1 MSLPGLTCA
10 SSAYPR
16 HPAVKTKL
24 RLFVV
29 VASGRTEKQRIFSR
43 EPFFLTPAQVRLTN
57 MLPAKCLLKSHSFR
71 FFLGQFSG
79 LVSRQ
84 GNLRRPSSCV
94 LSCYVRILPGY
105 RVPYPGTSGPQLVFF
120 HISHLRHKRQRKR
133 SARWRTC
140 LPRVRKM
147 QTKWW
152 GFSCPTSTRMLAR
165 KEVCQLKGWTLE
177 AWLTANQGLQRQ
189 HECESSEM
197 VSYVYI
203 DVVDMS

>member
-29 VASGRTEKQRIFSR
+29 VALGRTEKQRIFSR
-43 EPFFLTPAQVRLTN
+43 EPCFLTPAQVRLTN

-79 LVSRQ
+79 L
-84 GNLRRPSSCV
+84 
-94 LSCYVRILPGY
+94 VRILPGY

-133 SARWRTC
+133 SARWKTC
-140 LPRVRKM
+140 QPRVRKM

-152 GFSCPTSTRMLAR
+152 GFSCQMSTRMLAR

>member
-94 LSCYVRILPGY
+94 LSYYVRILPGY

-120 HISHLRHKRQRKR
+120 TFPISGTNAKEKGQQGERLACQE
-133 SARWRTC
+133 SARGR
-140 LPRVRKM
+140 
-147 QTKWW
+147 QN
-152 GFSCPTSTRMLAR
+152 GEDFHAR
-165 KEVCQLKGWTLE
+165 CQ
-177 AWLTANQGLQRQ
+177 Q
-189 HECESSEM
+189 ECWPGKRC
-197 VSYVYI
+197 VN
-203 DVVDMS
+203 

>member
-79 LVSRQ
+79 LV
-84 GNLRRPSSCV
+84 
-94 LSCYVRILPGY
+94 RILPGY
-105 RVPYPGTSGPQLVFF
+105 RVPHPEPRFSWCFFTFPISGTNAKEKGQQGERLASQE
-120 HISHLRHKRQRKR
+120 
-133 SARWRTC
+133 SARC
-140 LPRVRKM
+140 
-147 QTKWW
+147 
-152 GFSCPTSTRMLAR
+152 
-165 KEVCQLKGWTLE
+165 
-177 AWLTANQGLQRQ
+177 RQ
-189 HECESSEM
+189 NGKDFHAGRQQECWPGKRC
-197 VSYVYI
+197 VN
-203 DVVDMS
+203 